1 MRMRTG
7 VALLALSVTAAGCD
21 TSLDV
26 VNPNAPVETE
36 VLTSVDGMLALSLG
50 MQDQFASSILV
61 YNRAPSL
68 IANEWGVRTQALEA
82 DRSLYTGN
90 AIDAGYGVVS
100 GPYYATYRVARSANL
115 IIANAD
121 DLPLAAPLQAGL
133 VANAKLFKAMA
144 LGMAAQQYERLPLD
158 ADFEGGVPVPRDEV
172 FAEVIRLLEEARAH
186 INNVSDAEL
195 ATFRARA
202 STPNFDLRNTI
213 AAMLARYYLIA
224 GQNQQALDAANDVD
238 LNSISVF
245 TYPSPTTNPIHN
257 YSFQLN
263 YVMPLVS
270 FVEEAEEGD
279 ERVNF
284 WVNTAADPVIGN
296 PPSSVMLPFQ
306 FYSSPND
313 VYHVY
318 LPGEI
323 MLIKAEAHA
332 RLNNLDEAREQINL
346 VRTKEATG
354 SLPGAEL
361 PELTEE
367 DLPDQ
372 TSILQQIA
380 YERRYELFSQG
391 LRWEDLRR
399 LGDVLGIEPKVD
411 FLPFPES
418 ECRAN
423 PNAGC

>member
-270 FVEEAEEGD
+270 FVEEAEAGD